1 MVGQLQPTL
10 QSQIS
15 VQQTQSG
22 TDISRAFSGF
32 FRSARTAASASGPSV
47 SDLNKQA
54 EMAYGQALKKALA
67 LKANG
72 QGAQATNLAKQATVD
87 YVATGNTPNEGQ
99 SAIYSGVTGQ
109 TFNQLAYTDDEQF
122 DKVEWAGSEGATPWM
137 AQARQINKT
146 KFGSTLSDTQIQ
158 ELAWSTFQNNQAG
171 QAKATQLEADIDA
184 GLFTDAA
191 GVSHE
196 IVPLLKQDYSAL
208 MGYFDAA
215 LADGYA
221 TQEEIIGATKMVN
234 EWVVKKYGKFMKG
247 NDEVSTIIGEMQ
259 SIVTSLGSIDATGQG
274 VTKDLFWDVAQGI
287 EDPIMRSYY
296 STLTT
301 SPEGIQFLIQ
311 QSTGIGG
318 AKAFSDAI
326 SNLRVS
332 NVTETAAPKLSFAG
346 PQSIGQGLPAVQN
359 INEYSLGQPLNTRF
373 TGLAE
378 GTTPLPLDTPDR
390 NTDGK
395 KAIEV
400 TTGYV
405 NMDLTTGIKADDTA
419 RKTFAAMSI
428 LSAET
433 IAAQTNTVLSKSLL
447 AEFASPKFL
456 KNLDSLFTVDEA
468 SAVQVATAYNSALSS
483 ELNRLRVGM
492 SSLQT
497 DRSVSLQLDEMGKV
511 LFDFT
516 AFDEAVAAA
525 NDEQFTKNWQ
535 DIKTIINNVGI
546 ETYLRDDKYVG
557 RRDRDIDA
565 FANTNLRQIM
575 KLIDNARLVVDKQ
588 KRIGL
593 LINKNQEAFQLYGDN
608 AVIEAG
614 IAADQ
619 AGQEA
624 EAIAGEA
631 SEARAG
637 AISQSTLPPMEQVS
651 ADEDYGTQAN
661 PWPISWSEAR
671 TDDEELFNTIPLG
684 HWFIDPDGFKRK
696 KLQE

>member
-10 QSQIS
+10 QSNIS
-15 VQQTQSG
+15 VVQPQSHG
-22 TDISRAFSGF
+22 NVSQAFSGF
-32 FRSARTAASASGPSV
+32 FRTARGISSASGPSV

-72 QGAQATNLAKQATVD
+72 QTAQATNLAKQATVD

-109 TFNQLAYTDDEQF
+109 SFNQLAHTDDEQF

-146 KFGSTLSDTQIQ
+146 KFGSTLSDPQIQ
-158 ELAWSTFQNNQAG
+158 ELAWSTFQNNQAS
-171 QAKATQLEADIDA
+171 QAKAIQLEADIDA
-184 GLFTDAA
+184 GLFTDDA

-196 IVPLLKQDYSAL
+196 VVPLLKQDYSAL

-301 SPEGIQFLIQ
+301 SPEGIKFLIQ

-332 NVTETAAPKLSFAG
+332 EVPETAAPSG

-419 RKTFAAMSI
+419 RKTFATMSI

-447 AEFASPKFL
+447 AEFASPKFI
-456 KNLDSLFTVDEA
+456 KNLGALFTVDEA

-525 NDEQFTKNWQ
+525 GDEQFTKNWQ
-535 DIKTIINNVGI
+535 DIKTVINNVGI
-546 ETYLRDDKYVG
+546 EAYLRDDKYIG

-608 AVIEAG
+608 EVIEAG

-631 SEARAG
+631 KEAREG
-637 AISQSTLPPMEQVS
+637 AISTSPLPPMEQVD
-651 ADEDYGTQAN
+651 AGDYGTQDN
-661 PWPISWSEAR
+661 PWPIAWSEAR
-671 TDDEELFNTIPLG
+671 TDDEELFNTIPLN